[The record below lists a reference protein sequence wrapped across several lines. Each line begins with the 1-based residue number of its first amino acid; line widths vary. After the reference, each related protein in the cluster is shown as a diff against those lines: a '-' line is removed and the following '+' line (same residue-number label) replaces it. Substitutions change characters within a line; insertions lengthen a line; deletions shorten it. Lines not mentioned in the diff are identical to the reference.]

1 MVKMAFSYE
10 LKIGKRWKQRHIF
23 VIISKLKNKSSQ
35 TESISSKS
43 QAGTKQLLDVLD
55 ATIWNTN
62 KYKA

>member
-1 MVKMAFSYE
+1 VKT
-10 LKIGKRWKQRHIF
+10 KIIF
-23 VIISKLKNKSSQ
+23 VIISKLKNRSSQ

>member
-1 MVKMAFSYE
+1 MVKMVFLYE
-10 LKIGKRWKQRHIF
+10 LKIGKGWKQRYIF
-23 VIISKLKNKSSQ
+23 VIISKLKNRSSQ